1 MVWDQDGRNQGETG
15 CLSSHLGWNVSSR
28 RRGVKARTGMEILSR
43 FNTFEELVEKELA
56 QGHPSSDPVPSRDAA
71 KDMLNVLFLLK

>member
-28 RRGVKARTGMEILSR
+28 RKGVKARTGMEVPSR
-43 FNTFEELVEKELA
+43 FNTFEQLVEKDLA

>member
-1 MVWDQDGRNQGETG
+1 MVWDQDGRNQGEKG
-15 CLSSHLGWNVSSR
+15 CLSSHPGWNVRSR
-28 RRGVKARTGMEILSR
+28 RREVKARTGREVPSR
-43 FNTFEELVEKELA
+43 FNTLEELVEKELA